1 MEWRNGIRTD
11 LAVEALELG
20 GTAEQTEELPGM
32 RHREFDRCGIP
43 ITEVEILDDSAA
55 RRLGKPVGHYL
66 TLTLGE
72 LPGRTGDTFERTVQ
86 AVSETLMGL
95 LPPGETRPALVIGL
109 GNRNITPDAVGPI
122 AIDHTL
128 ATRHL
133 IGQAPEYFGHWR
145 PVSAVN
151 TGVVG
156 STGVESAELIQAL
169 VKEIKPGFVL
179 AVDALAARSAARLGK
194 TIQIADT
201 GIIPGSGV
209 GNARVALN
217 QETLGVPVIAMGVPT
232 VVDAGTLVS
241 ELAEADVNGQ
251 ENLAEM
257 MVTPREIDTLTA
269 DLGRVAG
276 CAISLAL
283 QEGLALAD
291 LELLLS

>member
-1 MEWRNGIRTD
+1 MEWKKGVRTD

-20 GTAEQTEELPGM
+20 EGTETQDFPGM
-32 RHREFDRCGIP
+32 RHRDFERCGIP
-43 ITEVEILDDSAA
+43 VTEVEILDDSAA
-55 RRLGKPVGHYL
+55 RRLGKPIGHYL

-86 AVSETLMGL
+86 AVTETLMGL
-95 LPPGETRPALVIGL
+95 LPKGDTLPALVIGL

-122 AIDHTL
+122 AIDHIT
-128 ATRHL
+128 
-133 IGQAPEYFGHWR
+133 QAPEYFGQWR
-145 PVSAVN
+145 PVAAVH

-169 VKEIKPGFVL
+169 AREIKPAVVI

-209 GNARVALN
+209 GNARAALN
-217 QETLGVPVIAMGVPT
+217 QETLGIPVIAMGVPT
-232 VVDAGTLVS
+232 VVDAGTLVA
-241 ELAEADVNGQ
+241 ELTGRERTGQ
-251 ENLAEM
+251 EELERM
-257 MVTPREIDTLTA
+257 MVTPREVDTLVA
-269 DLGRVAG
+269 DIGRVTG

>member
-1 MEWRNGIRTD
+1 MEWKKGVRTD

-20 GTAEQTEELPGM
+20 EGTETQDLPGM
-32 RHREFDRCGIP
+32 RHRDFERCGIP
-43 ITEVEILDDSAA
+43 VTEVEILDDDAA
-55 RRLGKPVGHYL
+55 RRLGKPIGHYL

-86 AVSETLMGL
+86 AVTETLMGL
-95 LPPGETRPALVIGL
+95 LPKGDTLPALVIGL

-133 IGQAPEYFGHWR
+133 ITQAPEYFGQWR
-145 PVSAVN
+145 PVAAVH

-169 VKEIKPGFVL
+169 AREIKPAVVI

-209 GNARVALN
+209 GNARAALN
-217 QETLGVPVIAMGVPT
+217 QETLGIPVIAMGVPT
-232 VVDAGTLVS
+232 VVDAGTLVA
-241 ELAEADVNGQ
+241 ELTGRERTGQ
-251 ENLAEM
+251 EEMERM
-257 MVTPREIDTLTA
+257 MVTPREVDTLVA
-269 DLGRVAG
+269 DIGRVTG